1 MNVPGR
7 RDGVVRMVQDLKR
20 RGLRIDAVGMQA
32 HMGMDYPDFREFEDA
47 LNAFAATGC

>member
-47 LNAFAATGC
+47 RFCRHRL